1 MKKVLAAILCAAL
14 FTSMSGCSNSPDE
27 ASEQIN
33 SNVISDEQEN
43 EVNSNDKTDKNQLP
57 SFDSFEK
64 DMNRIIADVLE
75 PIGRGDEVEEW
86 SVKKLYTYDQ
96 SAESEYDQM
105 FLCEYGPD
113 SIIKVSG
120 MIIDGRIVQIK
131 TLVSPALK
139 KEEYSSEQVEYLALI
154 LMMPVSLY
162 KDDYDFESLL
172 KSMSDSGT
180 WDEDDSGILGKV
192 SENNISYELLIAL
205 DYMTSFTI
213 EFENDVKIEE
223 HEEKSIVAKKAE
235 DTIIDTEYFTISI
248 PSYWESDCVYEIKE
262 GDCYNYT
269 LSFYDRV
276 SKENNYG
283 GWLFSIEL
291 EPETEDYTIYPDYD
305 VLGSLEVYR
314 IGCYNIIVTYP
325 TDVQCSEEDFGRYG
339 LMEECIPGILKT
351 ISYKDECTFSSEPI
365 PVYKNEESEQK
376 IYGTFTG
383 KWLDKGVGYDSP
395 APDEALSWNIEFKT
409 NGTGTIFLIYENEDI
424 IPVEF
429 KYTRY
434 DPFWG
439 RFANPSDIPSM
450 NDIDGITIELPNGN
464 IYSYII
470 NGYYWNNELQTME
483 MRMYAA
489 SNDGETRNDYISWV
503 FVYEMSSSKE
513 YYE

>member
-235 DTIIDTEYFTISI
+235 DTIIDTEYFKLTVPKNWDKDCSYKIFDDPYSSMGWSI
-248 PSYWESDCVYEIKE
+248 
-262 GDCYNYT
+262 
-269 LSFYDRV
+269 SFYDTQ
-276 SKENNYG
+276 SQNNNRNG
-283 GWLFSIEL
+283 FLFSIEL
-291 EPETEDYTIYPDYD
+291 MNKEITYPCHE
-305 VLGSLEVYR
+305 VLGSLQIDNKDLFNVVIVYPPD
-314 IGCYNIIVTYP
+314 IDKEYSYNTEKKYKELINDIPAIIK
-325 TDVQCSEEDFGRYG
+325 S
-339 LMEECIPGILKT
+339 
-351 ISYKDECTFSSEPI
+351 ISFKDNCTFSSEPI
-365 PVYKNEESEQK
+365 PVYKNEEPEQK
-376 IYGTFTG
+376 IYGNFIG
-383 KWLDKGVGYDSP
+383 KWQDLGWGYS
-395 APDEALSWNIEFKT
+395 APGGALRWDVEYRSD
-409 NGTGTIFLIYENEDI
+409 GTGTFYFIYEPDDI
-424 IPVEF
+424 VKVEF
-429 KYTRY
+429 NYTTFDTYLGESVDGILVELEDGSNICYMTKYT
-434 DPFWG
+434 W
-439 RFANPSDIPSM
+439 S
-450 NDIDGITIELPNGN
+450 
-464 IYSYII
+464 
-470 NGYYWNNELQTME
+470 NELQKKLMTMYE
-483 MRMYAA
+483 VNSNGTVNLDVYWVYA
-489 SNDGETRNDYISWV
+489 NN
-503 FVYEMSSSKE
+503 
-513 YYE
+513 